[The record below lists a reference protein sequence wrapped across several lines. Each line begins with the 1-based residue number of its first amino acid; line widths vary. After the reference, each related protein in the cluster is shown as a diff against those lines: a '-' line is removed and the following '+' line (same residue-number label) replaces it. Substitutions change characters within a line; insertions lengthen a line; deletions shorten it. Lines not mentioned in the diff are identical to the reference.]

1 MKLSFRDVLSRGE
14 PVVAVVQ
21 SLDQALYQVMVVADG
36 QECLLTENDGKTF
49 RRNSLSAVREAL
61 QMLPLSALS
70 LRQQSPYDEMVG
82 QPLRQQDNT
91 LEVPL
96 SLDGYPPVTRH

>member
-1 MKLSFRDVLSRGE
+1 
-14 PVVAVVQ
+14 
-21 SLDQALYQVMVVADG
+21 
-36 QECLLTENDGKTF
+36 
-49 RRNSLSAVREAL
+49 
-61 QMLPLSALS
+61 MLPLAALS